1 MIPYKV
7 MDEYKILSLSIIRDM
22 DGDDVGEQ
30 GETITYILVALHY
43 HVYHN
48 HHLYIYKK
56 IIYKHKIK

>member
-1 MIPYKV
+1 